1 MDNCLCAPGRRYCE
15 KLGERNGAH
24 ILVAK
29 ACGDNAPTL
38 GATMTGSHPVKKSCR
53 VPLTFT
59 RRAGTVSVKYAHKHI
74 RMGLGRRSVILLS
87 FQTK

>member
-29 ACGDNAPTL
+29 ACGDNAPTW
-38 GATMTGSHPVKKSCR
+38 GATMT
-53 VPLTFT
+53 T
-59 RRAGTVSVKYAHKHI
+59 
-74 RMGLGRRSVILLS
+74 VILS
-87 FQTK
+87 KKAVAFR